1 MWKQESVQKLG
12 AKFQIKDKTKF
23 NTSMVLLTHNE
34 DYLGQT
40 GKGIIERSA
49 DHCSKDKQSHLLR
62 HLFNN
67 NHKKVDL
74 KDFKNNWL

>member
-1 MWKQESVQKLG
+1 
-12 AKFQIKDKTKF
+12 
-23 NTSMVLLTHNE
+23 MVLLTHNE

-49 DHCSKDKQSHLLR
+49 DHCSKDKHSHLLR

-74 KDFKNNWL
+74 KDFKNN